1 MWIETTCGCV
11 HSRYVVR
18 IERDA
23 DGSVLHL
30 TNGQTVKSSVLFD
43 VIDRQL
49 AVVEAIDD
57 DDDSSIPF

>member
-1 MWIETTCGCV
+1 
-11 HSRYVVR
+11 
-18 IERDA
+18 
-23 DGSVLHL
+23 VLHL
-30 TNGQTVKSSVLFD
+30 PHGQTVKSSVLFD